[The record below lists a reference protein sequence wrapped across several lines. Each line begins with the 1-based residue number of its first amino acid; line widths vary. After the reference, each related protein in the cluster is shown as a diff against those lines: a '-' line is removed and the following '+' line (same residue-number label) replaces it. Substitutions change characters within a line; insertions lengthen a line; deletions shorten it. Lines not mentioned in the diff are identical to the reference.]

1 MRADRCDDKNIRLRR
16 NQIDAMA
23 GENVII
29 TDRNVKCMEVLDREI
44 AKGGKKIGVFYGAA
58 HFPDMEKRLLEM
70 GFVRVKSQWLTA
82 WKVAKE

>member
-1 MRADRCDDKNIRLRR
+1 
-16 NQIDAMA
+16 
-23 GENVII
+23 
-29 TDRNVKCMEVLDREI
+29 MEVLDREI

-58 HFPDMEKRLLEM
+58 HFPDMEKRLLEK